1 MEGLLAEVKGLS
13 AVKGRAV
20 AGFLGA
26 LVADAAGQ
34 PLQWIYNDDTMSSA
48 ISADPDKPEFI
59 SPSKNGFYKL
69 PTGAQSNFGDQMMVT
84 VRSLAHSKGLNIES
98 YTADFIKAFGEG
110 SEYDK
115 FAKLKSNPETKRPIE
130 GPWSNGTMVRFVEL
144 QKEGKTARDVTD
156 DKLNDPD
163 IFPRGYPLLLVYAG
177 KPTGDSVIRDFTT
190 LMQSSEVSLGIM
202 DAAYKLAELYIT
214 NGEKEGEDNVK
225 KLIDML
231 NASPA
236 ENKFIL
242 SILNEAHG
250 SQSTSIKD
258 ATKNFGKGCSI
269 PGSFQASLRAV
280 LNDKGYTETVREVIR
295 SGGDI
300 CSRLHTVGFCLG
312 AKYGIDSIPRS
323 WIDKTFAAEEG
334 LRLALQIVKMS

>member
-1 MEGLLAEVKGLS
+1 MEELLQEARSLPP
-13 AVKGRAV
+13 VKGRAV
-20 AGFLGA
+20 AAVLGA
-26 LVADAAGQ
+26 IVANAASQ
-34 PLQWIYNDDTMSSA
+34 PLHWIYNDMTMASVLSSN
-48 ISADPDKPEFI
+48 PEEPEFMT
-59 SPSKNGFYKL
+59 PSHNPYYRIE
-69 PTGAQSNFGDQMMVT
+69 TGLQSNYGDEMLVT
-84 VRSLAHSKGLNIES
+84 LRSIADCKGLNIDHFCDEFVK
-98 YTADFIKAFGEG
+98 TFGEG
-110 SEYDK
+110 
-115 FAKLKSNPETKRPIE
+115 TKYHELSSQGMRGKKPIN
-130 GPWSNGTMVRFVEL
+130 GPWSNRSMIRFVT
-144 QKEGKTARDVTD
+144 KFYTTGKTARDVKND
-156 DKLNDPD
+156 DQDDPD
-163 IFPRGYPLLLVYAG
+163 MFARGLPLLLLNG
-177 KPTGDSVIRDFTT
+177 GNSVSYSDVREFTS
-190 LMQSSEVSLGIM
+190 LMQSSDKSLETM